1 MATIRE
7 ENLPVAESLTTSDY
21 FRIVNGNGASER
33 ASAAGILNDI
43 SALQASI
50 GVEEIAQTR
59 VSINGAFTI
68 LAWSCYRIGKRVF
81 ISVEAQ
87 LSSYV
92 AGNTYTFATFPSDLT
107 PTKFHAMSGFT
118 TDSGYAPKG
127 IVTTYIDTS
136 RTMKVNAQNT
146 TGAYWFM
153 NGSFE
158 IA

>member
-1 MATIRE
+1 MANIKESDLTIA
-7 ENLPVAESLTTSDY
+7 NTLTTADY

-59 VSINGAFTI
+59 VSINGAFT
-68 LAWSCYRIGKRVF
+68 LLEWSCYRIGKRVF

-127 IVTTYIDTS
+127 IVTTYIGID
-136 RTMKVNAQNT
+136 RAMKVNAQNT

>member
-1 MATIRE
+1 MANIKESDLTIA
-7 ENLPVAESLTTSDY
+7 NTLTTADY

-59 VSINGAFTI
+59 VSINGAFTL

-92 AGNTYTFATFPSDLT
+92 AGNTHIRSQHFLQTL
-107 PTKFHAMSGFT
+107 HQQNFT
-118 TDSGYAPKG
+118 L
-127 IVTTYIDTS
+127 
-136 RTMKVNAQNT
+136 
-146 TGAYWFM
+146 
-153 NGSFE
+153 
-158 IA
+158 